1 MNEIRN
7 RIIRAITEKGKRF
20 VADCR
25 VIDEIAAEVYKDGVY
40 VGREVEVAEEFLRM
54 ESDGLIRFKEVRSFD
69 TFVVYLCPQLFF

>member
-20 VADCR
+20 SQDCR

-54 ESDGLIRFKEVRSFD
+54 EAEGLIRCKEIRSFD
-69 TFVVYLCPQLFF
+69 TLAVYLCPQLFS